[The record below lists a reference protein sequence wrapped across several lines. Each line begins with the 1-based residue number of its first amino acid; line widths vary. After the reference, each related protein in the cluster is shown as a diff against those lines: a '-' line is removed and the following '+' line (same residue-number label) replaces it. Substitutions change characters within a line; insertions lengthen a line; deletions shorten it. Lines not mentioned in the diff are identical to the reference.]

1 MSNPFFKNNGPIKF
15 SKIIK
20 SLELNIKVDTD
31 REIHDIK
38 DLIASTDDDIT
49 FFHSNKYRDV
59 AKKQKHLFV

>member
-20 SLELNIKVDTD
+20 ALRLNIKLDKD

-38 DLIASTDDDIT
+38 DLVIT
-49 FFHSNKYRDV
+49 CFNSWLE
-59 AKKQKHLFV
+59 QKS